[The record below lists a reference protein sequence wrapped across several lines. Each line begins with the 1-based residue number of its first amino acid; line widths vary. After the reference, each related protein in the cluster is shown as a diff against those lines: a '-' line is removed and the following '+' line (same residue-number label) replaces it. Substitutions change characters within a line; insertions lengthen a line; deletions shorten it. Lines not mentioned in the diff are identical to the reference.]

1 MSKVKPADL
10 EKIVSGILE
19 EYAGNIE
26 KGTRA
31 AAKKVAEVAK
41 NETKKGSPV
50 LKGSYK
56 KGWAVKE
63 TIRRLGTGEIVHNR
77 TDYQLAHLLEKGH
90 AKRGGGRTAA
100 IPHIKPAEERAV
112 KGFEEAVRKLAQ
124 GQGS

>member
-31 AAKKVAEVAK
+31 AAKKFAEVAK
-41 NETKKGSPV
+41 KETKKGSPM
-50 LKGSYK
+50 LTGSYR
-56 KGWAVKE
+56 KGWTVKE
-63 TIRRLGTGEIVHNR
+63 NIGRLVAGGIVHNR
-77 TDYQLAHLLEKGH
+77 TDYQLTHLLEHGH
-90 AKRGGGRTAA
+90 AKRGGGRVAA
-100 IPHIKPAEERAV
+100 IPHIKQPEERAV

>member
-26 KGTRA
+26 KGTRV
-31 AAKKVAEVAK
+31 AAKKFAEVAK
-41 NETKKGSPV
+41 NETKKESPV
-50 LKGSYK
+50 LKGRYK

-63 TIRRLGTGEIVHNR
+63 TISRLETGEIVHNR

-100 IPHIKPAEERAV
+100 IPHIKSAEERAV

>member
-1 MSKVKPADL
+1 MSKAKPADL

-19 EYAGNIE
+19 EYAGDIE

-31 AAKKVAEVAK
+31 AAKKFAEVAK
-41 NETKKGSPV
+41 KETREGSPER
-50 LKGSYK
+50 KGDYK

-63 TIRRLGTGEIVHNR
+63 NIRRLGTEEIVHNR
-77 TDYQLAHLLEKGH
+77 TRYQLAHLLEKGH

>member
-10 EKIVSGILE
+10 EKMVSGILE

-31 AAKKVAEVAK
+31 AAKKFAEVAK
-41 NETKKGSPV
+41 KKVKEDSPV
-50 LKGSYK
+50 RKGRYK

-63 TIRRLGTGEIVHNR
+63 SISRLGASEIVHNR
-77 TDYQLAHLLEKGH
+77 TDYQLEHLLEKGH
-90 AKRGGGRTAA
+90 AKRGGGRTKG
-100 IPHIKPAEERAV
+100 IPHIKPAEELAV
-112 KGFEEAVRKLAQ
+112 KGFEEAVRRLAQ